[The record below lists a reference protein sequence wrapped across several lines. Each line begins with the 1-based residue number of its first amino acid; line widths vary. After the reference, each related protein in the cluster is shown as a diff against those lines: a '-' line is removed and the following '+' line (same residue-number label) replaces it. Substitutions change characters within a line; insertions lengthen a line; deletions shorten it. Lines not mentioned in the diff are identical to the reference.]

1 MFTLQTSF
9 KPILLLGGGGVETI
23 SGDDCEQLGGK
34 LLRPRIRPQLWFSV
48 TCRVVSVPES
58 AWLTT
63 YFPVY
68 LCFKQAKTYCT
79 SLNTNV
85 VYFCLNAGVYPYFTG
100 CVPSGAG
107 LEGIQEAPRSQPQ
120 REERNARLRTHIE
133 FKNIMNPYLIPI
145 SLISSCLSVVSIGG
159 FSPLLKQII

>member
-1 MFTLQTSF
+1 MITLQTSF
-9 KPILLLGGGGVETI
+9 KPILLMGGGGVKTS
-23 SGDDCEQLGGK
+23 SGGDCEQLGEK
-34 LLRPRIRPQLWFSV
+34 LSRPRIRPQLWFSV
-48 TCRVVSVPES
+48 TCRVVSVPEN

-63 YFPVY
+63 YFTVY

-79 SLNTNV
+79 SLNTN

-120 REERNARLRTHIE
+120 REERNARLRTYIE

-145 SLISSCLSVVSIGG
+145 SLISSCLSVVSIGE